1 MKFIIFSSC
10 ILFVWCDVVL
20 AQPLPI
26 ASIDQKE
33 PVSYAKDIAP
43 VFKKSCIA
51 CHNATKAKAKLNLE
65 NVSVMMKGS
74 DSGEVIVPGNAEDS
88 LVFLQAAHQE
98 EEFMPP
104 PKNKSNAPNLS
115 PKELALLKLWINQG
129 AKDDDTIAA
138 EKKVNFAAM
147 SEKVNAI
154 YSVAVSPDNQYVAA
168 GRGNRIFMYHT
179 PTGKSLGE
187 LVDTELKGKG
197 GSAHVDIVGSL
208 AFNSDGQLASG
219 GFRNIKLWQQAD
231 PDLVYDAEP
240 VDNVPLVAGVS
251 SDSELFS
258 VGDESGSI
266 KVYISESKKVVT
278 FKDHVTA
285 ITGVGFGVGGN
296 IIATSIDGFVSSRKI
311 GEAAQVATVKLSSPI
326 NAMAVINGG
335 EQVAC
340 GCDDGVI
347 RVLSIEASLE
357 QVHELKGHT
366 AKVVSLSS
374 FGEDLKGFVSGSA
387 DSTLRIWQVGEGKVN
402 QVKQINNDQAPISI
416 AASND
421 GKRCASVSGNAK
433 IRIWNMSDGKL
444 VADGDAGWKL
454 SGEQKSKEMKV
465 SVLTKIRD
473 ERKKQLGESD
483 KKLKADQESLKK
495 AQDAEKKSVEELEKK
510 KAELVSAKDL
520 NFKAEVDLKQKE
532 EAKDPELKSAKEAAK
547 KATEA
552 LTAKEKEVQ
561 DVERKQLE
569 ATRSR
574 EISERFL
581 KRAVDADSKSKLRLA
596 DAENDLKRAAKI
608 HTDIKARVDQEQKIL
623 RTVTFSA
630 DSAQVFAG
638 SDDGNIYSWET
649 NAGKPCD
656 VIATKPGLTK
666 AIVAVGK
673 KILVASADKTVRIWD
688 FTPTWNLYKKI
699 GGLQDS
705 KTLVDRVNS
714 LSYSPDGKL
723 LASGGGVPSRSGE
736 LKVWNVADGKLVC
749 ANTESHSDTI
759 SGISFSPDGGF
770 IATAAT
776 DRFVKVFNMEGAVLE
791 RSFEG
796 HTNHVLDVAWRADG
810 FVLASGGADQVVK
823 EWDFEKGSQKQTVKG
838 HTKGVS
844 SIAYMGI
851 GEQLISSSGDQS
863 VRIANKPLPDAATFI
878 HSSSVSKDGTIIAA
892 GGEDSILRIWTTG
905 DSKLYLKLQ

>member
-1 MKFIIFSSC
+1 MKFITFSFC
-10 ILFVWCDVVL
+10 ILFFWCGVGL
-20 AQPLPI
+20 AQPLSI

-33 PVSYAKDIAP
+33 LVSYAKDIAP

-74 DSGEVIVPGNAEDS
+74 DNGEVIVPGNANDS
-88 LVFLQAAHQE
+88 LVFLQASHQE

-115 PKELALLKLWINQG
+115 PNELALLKLWIDQG
-129 AKDDDTIAA
+129 AKDDDTLAA
-138 EKKVNFAAM
+138 EKKVNFTAM
-147 SEKVNAI
+147 SERVRAI
-154 YSVAVSPDNQYVAA
+154 YSVAVSPNNQYVAA

-187 LVDTELKGKG
+187 LVDPDLKDKG
-197 GSAHVDIVGSL
+197 ESAHIDIVGSL
-208 AFNSDGQLASG
+208 AFNGDGLLASG

-231 PDLVYDAEP
+231 PELVYDAEP

-251 SDSELFS
+251 SDTKLFS
-258 VGDESGSI
+258 VGDEIGSVKI
-266 KVYISESKKVVT
+266 YISEPKKVVT
-278 FKDHVTA
+278 FKDHATA
-285 ITGVGFGVGGN
+285 ITGVGFGVDGN
-296 IIATSIDGFVSSRKI
+296 IISTSIDGVVSVRKI
-311 GEAAQVATVKLSSPI
+311 GEESQTATVKLSSPI
-326 NAMAVINGG
+326 NAMVVINGG
-335 EQVAC
+335 KQVAC
-340 GCDDGVI
+340 GCDDGTI
-347 RVLSIEASLE
+347 RILSIEAALG

-366 AKVVSLSS
+366 AKIVSLCS
-374 FGEDLKGFVSGSA
+374 FGEDWKSLISGSA
-387 DSTLRIWQVGEGKVN
+387 DSTLRIWQVEEGKAN
-402 QVKQINNDQAPISI
+402 QVKQINNEQVPEAI
-416 AASND
+416 AVSND

-433 IRIWNMSDGKL
+433 IRIWNIGDGKL
-444 VADGDAGWKL
+444 IADGDAGWEL
-454 SGEQKSKEMKV
+454 IEEQKSKEIKV

-495 AQDAEKKSVEELEKK
+495 AQDAEKKSVEELAKK
-510 KAELVSAKDL
+510 RTELVSAKDL
-520 NFKAEVDLKQKE
+520 KSKTEMDLKQKE
-532 EAKDPELKSAKEAAK
+532 ETKAPDLNPAKEVAK

-552 LTAKEKEVQ
+552 LTAKEKEVK

-581 KRAVDADSKSKLRLA
+581 KRSVEANSKSKLKLA
-596 DAENDLKRAAKI
+596 DAENDLNQSAKI
-608 HTDIKARVDQEQKIL
+608 HADIKARANQEQKVL
-623 RTVTFSA
+623 RTVTFSP
-630 DSAQVFAG
+630 DSTQVFAG
-638 SDDGNIYSWET
+638 SDGGNIYSWET

-656 VIATKPGLTK
+656 VIATKSGATK
-666 AIVAVGK
+666 VITTVGK
-673 KILVASADKTVRIWD
+673 NILVASADKTVRIWD
-688 FTPTWNLYKKI
+688 STPRWNLHKKI
-699 GGLQDS
+699 GESQDS
-705 KTLVDRVNS
+705 KTLVDRINS
-714 LSYSPDGKL
+714 LSFSPNDKL

-736 LKVWNVADGKLVC
+736 LKVWNIADGKLVC

-759 SGISFSPDGGF
+759 SGISFSPDGKF

-776 DRFVKVFNMEGAVLE
+776 DRFVKVFNIEGAVLE

-810 FVLASGGADQVVK
+810 FVLASGGADQIVK
-823 EWDFEKGSQKQTVKG
+823 EWDFEKGNQKQTVKG

-844 SIAYMGI
+844 SIAYMGAS
-851 GEQLISSSGDQS
+851 EKLISSSGDQS

-878 HSSSVSKDGTIIAA
+878 HSSSVSKDGSIIAA
-892 GGEDSILRIWTTG
+892 GGEDSILRVWTTG

>member
-1 MKFIIFSSC
+1 MKVIIVLFFI
-10 ILFVWCDVVL
+10 LVVWCGVGL

-26 ASIDQKE
+26 ASIDQKD

-65 NVSVMMKGS
+65 NVSSMMKGS
-74 DSGEVIVPGNAEDS
+74 DNGEVIIPGNAGES
-88 LVFLQAAHQE
+88 LVFLQASHQE
-98 EEFMPP
+98 EDFMPP

-115 PKELALLKLWINQG
+115 PEELALLKLWIDQG
-129 AKDDDTIAA
+129 AKDDDTLAA
-138 EKKVNFAAM
+138 EKKVNFATM
-147 SEKVNAI
+147 SDRVKAI

-187 LVDTELKGKG
+187 IVDPDLKGK
-197 GSAHVDIVGSL
+197 SAHIDIVGSL
-208 AFNSDGQLASG
+208 IFNDEGLLASG
-219 GFRNIKLWQQAD
+219 GFRNIKLWERAD
-231 PDLVYDAEP
+231 PELVHDAEQA
-240 VDNVPLVAGVS
+240 DNVPLVAGVS
-251 SDSELFS
+251 SDSKLFC
-258 VGDESGSI
+258 VGDEIGSV
-266 KVYISESKKVVT
+266 KVYISEPKKVIT

-285 ITGVGFGVGGN
+285 ITGVGFGLDGK
-296 IIATSIDGFVSSRKI
+296 IISTSIDGVVSARKS
-311 GEAAQVATVKLSSPI
+311 GEEAQIATIKLSSPI
-326 NAMAVINGG
+326 NTMVVIDGG
-335 EQVAC
+335 KQVAC
-340 GCDDGVI
+340 GCDDGII
-347 RVLSIEASLE
+347 RILSIEAALE

-366 AKVVSLSS
+366 AKVVSLCSV
-374 FGEDLKGFVSGSA
+374 GEDSKNLISGSA
-387 DSTLRIWQVGEGKVN
+387 DSTLRIWEVGEGKAN
-402 QVKQINNDQAPISI
+402 QLKEINNEQVPEAV
-416 AASND
+416 AVSND

-433 IRIWNMSDGKL
+433 IRIWNIDDGKL
-444 VADGDAGWKL
+444 IADGDAGWKL
-454 SGEQKSKEMKV
+454 LEEQKSKEMKV

-473 ERKKQLGESD
+473 ERKKQLAESD

-495 AQDAEKKSVEELEKK
+495 TQEAEKKSVEELEKK
-510 KAELVSAKDL
+510 KTELVSAKDIKA
-520 NFKAEVDLKQKE
+520 KAEMDLKQKE
-532 EAKDPELKSAKEAAK
+532 EAKAPDLKAAEEAAK

-552 LTAKEKEVQ
+552 LTAKEKEVK
-561 DVERKQLE
+561 DAERKQLE

-574 EISERFL
+574 EISERLL
-581 KRAVDADSKSKLRLA
+581 KRSVEDNSKSKQKLA
-596 DAENDLKRAAKI
+596 NAEAVLTQSVKAHEDLKVRTEQEK
-608 HTDIKARVDQEQKIL
+608 RVL
-623 RTVTFSA
+623 RTVTFSS
-630 DSAQVFAG
+630 DSTQVFAG
-638 SDDGNIYSWET
+638 SDDGSIYSWET

-656 VIATKPGLTK
+656 IIATKSGATK
-666 AIVAVGK
+666 VITTVGRN
-673 KILVASADKTVRIWD
+673 ILVASADKTIRIWD
-688 FTPTWNLYKKI
+688 ATPKWNLQKKI
-699 GGLQDS
+699 GELQDS

-714 LSYSPDGKL
+714 LSFSPDGKS

-736 LKVWNVADGKLVC
+736 LKVWNIADGKLVC

-759 SGISFSPDGGF
+759 SGISFSPDGKF

-823 EWDFEKGSQKQTVKG
+823 EWDFEKGNQKQTVKG

-844 SIAYMGI
+844 SIAYMGT
-851 GEQLISSSGDQS
+851 EEKLISSSGDQS

-878 HSSSVSKDGTIIAA
+878 HSSSVSKDGTMIAA
-892 GGEDSILRIWTTG
+892 GGEDSILRVWTTG

>member
-1 MKFIIFSSC
+1 VKFIIFSFC
-10 ILFVWCDVVL
+10 IIFGWSGAGL

-65 NVSVMMKGS
+65 NVSAMMKGS

-115 PKELALLKLWINQG
+115 PEELALLKLWINQG
-129 AKDDDTIAA
+129 AKDDDTLAA
-138 EKKVNFAAM
+138 EKKVNFATM
-147 SEKVNAI
+147 SERVRAI

-187 LVDTELKGKG
+187 IVDPDLKGKG
-197 GSAHVDIVGSL
+197 GSAHIDIVGSL
-208 AFNSDGQLASG
+208 AFSSDGLLASG
-219 GFRNIKLWQQAD
+219 GFRNIKLWQRAD
-231 PDLVYDAEP
+231 PELLYDVEP
-240 VDNVPLVAGVS
+240 VDNVPLVVGVS
-251 SDSELFS
+251 SDSKLFS

-266 KVYISESKKVVT
+266 KVYISEPKKVVT
-278 FKDHVTA
+278 FKDHATA
-285 ITGVGFGVGGN
+285 ITGVGFGVDGN
-296 IIATSIDGFVSSRKI
+296 IISTSIDGVVSARRIDK
-311 GEAAQVATVKLSSPI
+311 EAQMVTVKLSSPI
-326 NAMAVINGG
+326 NAMVVINGG
-335 EQVAC
+335 KQVAC
-340 GCDDGVI
+340 GCEDGVI
-347 RVLSIEASLE
+347 RILSIEASLE

-366 AKVVSLSS
+366 TKVVSLCS
-374 FGEDLKGFVSGSA
+374 FGEDYKNFISGSA
-387 DSTLRIWQVGEGKVN
+387 NSTLRIWQVGGGKVN
-402 QVKQINNDQAPISI
+402 QIKQINNEEVPEAV
-416 AASND
+416 AVSND

-433 IRIWNMSDGKL
+433 IRIWNISDGKL
-444 VADGDAGWKL
+444 IADGDAGWKL
-454 SGEQKSKEMKV
+454 SGKQKSKEIKV

-495 AQDAEKKSVEELEKK
+495 AQDTEKKSVEELAKK
-510 KAELVSAKDL
+510 KTELVSAKGL
-520 NFKAEVDLKQKE
+520 KSKTEMDLKQKE
-532 EAKDPELKSAKEAAK
+532 EAKAPDLNAAKEAAK
-547 KATEA
+547 KAIEA

-561 DVERKQLE
+561 DAERKQLE

-581 KRAVDADSKSKLRLA
+581 KRAVDADSKSKLKLA
-596 DAENDLKRAAKI
+596 DAENELKNAAKI
-608 HTDIKARVDQEQKIL
+608 HTDIKARVGQEQKVL
-623 RTVTFSA
+623 RTVTFSP

-638 SDDGNIYSWET
+638 SEDGNIYSWET

-656 VIATKPGLTK
+656 VIATKSGATK
-666 AIVAVGK
+666 VIATVGK
-673 KILVASADKTVRIWD
+673 NILVASADKTVRIWD
-688 FTPTWNLYKKI
+688 STPKWSLHKKI
-699 GGLQDS
+699 GHLQDS

-714 LSYSPDGKL
+714 LSFSPDGKS

-736 LKVWNVADGKLVC
+736 LKVWNIDDGKLVC
-749 ANTESHSDTI
+749 ANTDSHSDTI
-759 SGISFSPDGGF
+759 SGISFSPDGKF

-776 DRFVKVFNMEGAVLE
+776 DRFVKVFNTEGAVLE

-844 SIAYMGI
+844 SIAYMGT

-892 GGEDSILRIWTTG
+892 GGEDSILRVWTTG
-905 DSKLYLKLQ
+905 DNKLYLKLQ